1 MASSKAILPKN
12 KKKLEGLSTV
22 IRREQVNVAK
32 QYHLKGLQEI
42 VEPFDS
48 RITFNV
54 QSRYDNGTYVT
65 NISPSDSVAG
75 QNAADNDVTS
85 KELFMWLDE
94 GTSVTTVVMPED
106 FANETQPWSI
116 DTRHVDYDRDE
127 IFFSGNIYPGMDARH
142 FLSQIGELYINVYR
156 NNMSNVIKT
165 YLGG

>member
-116 DTRHVDYDRDE
+116 DT
-127 IFFSGNIYPGMDARH
+127 
-142 FLSQIGELYINVYR
+142 
-156 NNMSNVIKT
+156 
-165 YLGG
+165 

>member
-1 MASSKAILPKN
+1 MASSKAILPKIR
-12 KKKLEGLSTV
+12 KRLEGLSTV
-22 IRREQVNVAK
+22 IRREQVEVAK
-32 QYHLKGLQEI
+32 QYHLKGLQEV

-54 QSRYDNGTYVT
+54 QSRYDNGNYVT
-65 NISPSDSVAG
+65 NIGPSDSVAG

-106 FANETQPWSI
+106 FANETQPNSLN
-116 DTRHVDYDRDE
+116 TSHVDYERKD
-127 IFFSGNIYPGMDARH
+127 IYFSGNIYPGMEARN
-142 FLSQIGELYINVYR
+142 FLALVGELYVNVYK
-156 NNMSNVIKT
+156 NNMNNVIRT